1 MTPGSGTA
9 VANSLSSKKEDAM
22 TKISRFR
29 LKLGGQKGFTILE
42 VLVAM
47 IVLAIGLLG
56 LAPMFVMSMRGNQF
70 SREVSET
77 AYLAQDR
84 IEQLKNQSIISPIPF
99 NETAASGSYTRTV
112 NVSDQTVDGTIPPG
126 VYRINVTLSWTD
138 KQGRSH
144 STSYVTYKV
153 K

>member
-1 MTPGSGTA
+1 
-9 VANSLSSKKEDAM
+9 M
-22 TKISRFR
+22 TKISRIR

-84 IEQLKNQSIISPIPF
+84 IEQLKNQTIISPIPF
-99 NETAASGSYTRTV
+99 NETTSSGSYTRTV
-112 NVSDQTVDGTIPPG
+112 NVSDRTVDGTIPPG
-126 VYRINVTLSWTD
+126 VYRINVTLNWTD

-144 STSYVTYKV
+144 STSYLTYKAQ
-153 K
+153 

>member
-1 MTPGSGTA
+1 
-9 VANSLSSKKEDAM
+9 M
-22 TKISRFR
+22 TKISRIK
-29 LKLGGQKGFTILE
+29 LKLGGQKGFTLLE
-42 VLVAM
+42 VLVAT

-56 LAPMFVMSMRGNQF
+56 LAPMFVISMRGNQF

-77 AYLAQDR
+77 VYLAQDR

-99 NETAASGSYTRTV
+99 NETTTSGSYTRTV
-112 NVSDQTVDGTIPPG
+112 NVSDQAVDGTIPPG
-126 VYRINVTLSWTD
+126 VYRINVTLNWTD

-144 STSYVTYKV
+144 STSYITYKV

>member
-1 MTPGSGTA
+1 
-9 VANSLSSKKEDAM
+9 M
-22 TKISRFR
+22 TKISRIR
-29 LKLGGQKGFTILE
+29 LKLGGQKGFTLLE
-42 VLVAM
+42 LMVAM

-84 IEQLKNQSIISPIPF
+84 IEQLKNQAIISPIPYY
-99 NETAASGSYTRTV
+99 ETATSGGYTRTV
-112 NVSDQTVDGTIPPG
+112 NVSDQTIDGTIPPG
-126 VYRINVTLSWTD
+126 VYRINVTLNWTD
-138 KQGRSH
+138 KRGRSH
-144 STSYVTYKV
+144 SASYVTYKV